1 MVMEMVR
8 LKMTVEALKPQ
19 VCRVRLFEREV
30 VVFNRCDLP
39 INTRYKLMTSAAGH
53 AQPRRACTQCVTHRP
68 GSHPPGVIVVL
79 GICPVST

>member
-39 INTRYKLMTSAAGH
+39 INTGYKLVTSAAGH
-53 AQPRRACTQCVTHRP
+53 AQQHRF
-68 GSHPPGVIVVL
+68 
-79 GICPVST
+79 STEIMSDDLWLFVAIAAMRSSSL

>member
-39 INTRYKLMTSAAGH
+39 INTRYKLMTSA
-53 AQPRRACTQCVTHRP
+53 V
-68 GSHPPGVIVVL
+68 
-79 GICPVST
+79 

>member
-39 INTRYKLMTSAAGH
+39 INTRYKLVTS
-53 AQPRRACTQCVTHRP
+53 ACTQCVTHRP
-68 GSHPPGVIVVL
+68 GSRPPGVIVVL

>member
-19 VCRVRLFEREV
+19 VCRVGLFEREV

-39 INTRYKLMTSAAGH
+39 INIRYN
-53 AQPRRACTQCVTHRP
+53 
-68 GSHPPGVIVVL
+68 I
-79 GICPVST
+79 